1 MYNIPIMLNIVE
13 YFMRRKK
20 NPPLTLGK
28 LINERISFPTW
39 NGDAYSNA
47 TYRSAVDAVARNIA
61 KLRGVHTI
69 RGAPCEKTRLNHI
82 LQVRP
87 NDYMS
92 AYDFLYKLASQLW
105 VNGNAWACIDFAE
118 NGDVKAIYPI
128 TATSVQMLTD
138 ERGKLYAEFVFRN
151 GQTAIFRYSELIH
164 LRRFFNSNELLGEG
178 SGALDAVLEL
188 ADAENATITQGI
200 KAGANIRGILKYTG
214 MLQDTDLKE
223 IKDKFVADYLSMN
236 NSGGIA
242 AIDTKVEYTPINNN
256 PVILDAEQSK
266 TIREKIFGF
275 VGISEK
281 IVNSSY
287 SEDDFAAFYESTIE
301 PFAIAL
307 SLECTAK
314 ILTEREISFGHEI
327 IFDANRLQFVSNATK
342 VNLIKELMPFGILTI
357 NQALEILNLPRVTDG
372 DIRYQSLNYVQQS
385 EALKYQ
391 LARAHI
397 KDE

>member
-1 MYNIPIMLNIVE
+1 
-13 YFMRRKK
+13 
-20 NPPLTLGK
+20 
-28 LINERISFPTW
+28 
-39 NGDAYSNA
+39 
-47 TYRSAVDAVARNIA
+47 
-61 KLRGVHTI
+61 
-69 RGAPCEKTRLNHI
+69 
-82 LQVRP
+82 
-87 NDYMS
+87 MS

-105 VNGNAWACIDFAE
+105 VNGNAYAYIDFAE
-118 NGDVKAIYPI
+118 NGDVQAIYPI
-128 TATSVQMLTD
+128 TATSVQMMTD
-138 ERGKLYAEFVFRN
+138 NSGELYAEFVFRN

-164 LRRFFNSNELLGEG
+164 LRRFFNTNELLGEG
-178 SGALDAVLEL
+178 NGALDAVLEL
-188 ADAENATITQGI
+188 ADAENTTITAGI
-200 KAGANIRGILKYTG
+200 KSGANIRGILKYTG
-214 MLQDTDLKE
+214 MLQDADLKE

-242 AIDTKVEYTPINNN
+242 AIDTKVEYIPINNN

-266 TIREKIFGF
+266 AIREKIFSF

-314 ILTEREISFGHEI
+314 IFTEREIAFGHEI

-357 NQALEILNLPRVTDG
+357 NQALEILNLPRVMDG

-391 LARAHI
+391 LARANI

>member
-1 MYNIPIMLNIVE
+1 MYNIHIMLNIVE
-13 YFMRRKK
+13 HFMRRKK
-20 NPPLTLGK
+20 NPPVTLGK
-28 LINERISFPTW
+28 LVNENISFPTW
-39 NGDAYSNA
+39 NGNAYSNA
-47 TYRSAVDAVARNIA
+47 TYRSAVDAIARNIA

-69 RGAPCEKTRLNHI
+69 RGTPCEKTRLNHI

-87 NDYMS
+87 NAYMS

-105 VNGNAWACIDFAE
+105 VNGNAWAYVDFAE
-118 NGDVKAIYPI
+118 NGDVLAIYPI
-128 TATSVQMLTD
+128 TATSVQMMTD
-138 ERGKLYAEFVFRN
+138 DSGKLYAEFVFRN
-151 GQTAIFRYSELIH
+151 GHAAIFRYSELIH

-178 SGALDAVLEL
+178 NGALDAVLEL
-188 ADAENATITQGI
+188 AEAENTTITQGI

-266 TIREKIFGF
+266 TIREKIFSF
-275 VGISEK
+275 VGVSEK

-287 SEDDFAAFYESTIE
+287 SEDEFSAFYESTIE

-314 ILTEREISFGHEI
+314 IFTEREISFGHEI

-372 DIRYQSLNYVQQS
+372 DIRYQSLNYVQQT